1 MFATI
6 GIVTHTARST
16 QANALA
22 KAVQAHLVSVDDG
35 TMGCDQ
41 NHATVQTHLANVT
54 STWTVVLEDDAEPVD
69 DFLTQLRNALTMAPT
84 PIVSLY
90 YGKLRPPHWE
100 RRKATALMQ
109 ARAEDAHWIVGS
121 HLLHAVGYAIRT
133 ELLPSLLNHMTTMP
147 VDQHITDWARQ
158 HGYLIGYTHPSL
170 VDHADGPTIVDHPD
184 RQPRR
189 PGRKAHSVGGR
200 DIWTTKA
207 VMLR

>member
-1 MFATI
+1 MLYTI
-6 GIVTHTARST
+6 GVVAHTSRGA

-22 KAVQAHLVSVDDG
+22 AAVNANLVSMDDG
-35 TMGCDQ
+35 SMGCDS
-41 NHATVQTHLANVT
+41 NHETVHRHLAGVA

-69 DFLTQLRNALTMAPT
+69 DFTDQLERALIMAPT

-90 YGKLRPPHWE
+90 YGRLRPPQWE
-100 RRKATALMQ
+100 RRKAVALMQ

-121 HLLHAVGYAIRT
+121 HLLHAVGYAIRN
-133 ELLPSLLNHMTTMP
+133 ELMPSLLTHMTTMP
-147 VDQHITDWARQ
+147 VDQHISDWACQ
-158 HGYLIGYTHPSL
+158 HGYLIAYTHPSL

-184 RQPRR
+184 QQPRS

-200 DIWTTKA
+200 DTWTTKA